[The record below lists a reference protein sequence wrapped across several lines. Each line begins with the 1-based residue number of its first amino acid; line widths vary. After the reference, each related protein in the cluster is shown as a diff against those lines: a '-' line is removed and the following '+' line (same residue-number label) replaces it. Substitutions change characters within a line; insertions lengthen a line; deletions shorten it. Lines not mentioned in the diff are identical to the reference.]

1 MARSYNRIELIGN
14 LTRDP
19 ELRYTPNGVAVCG
32 FGLATNRNRTN
43 EAGEREEETAY
54 HRIVAW
60 EKLAELCAQLLVK
73 GRRVFVEGRLAYRSY
88 TNQDGIEQTVPE
100 IVIHD
105 MLLLDA
111 KPERLSER
119 LPAEASAAKSQD
131 SAQDSAERV
140 RSQGA
145 HPPAEPP
152 TKQPAEQPAEQP
164 ATGSSQQEGRTQAYT
179 ADEIADAIPF

>member
-19 ELRYTPNGVAVCG
+19 ELRYTPRGTAVCG
-32 FGLATNRNRTN
+32 FGLATNRSWTN

-111 KPERLSER
+111 KPDRVPDSLPER
-119 LPAEASAAKSQD
+119 PPVGASAATSQG
-131 SAQDSAERV
+131 SAERTS
-140 RSQGA
+140 SQGA
-145 HPPAEPP
+145 HSP
-152 TKQPAEQPAEQP
+152 TEQPSKQPAAG
-164 ATGSSQQEGRTQAYT
+164 ASQQEGRIQAYT